1 MKLFLTVA
9 LSLMM
14 IAWVAHAQSAPPYPP
29 PPGPPAAGYSAPPT
43 MAPEAPPPGAAQ
55 MIPPP
60 PSAMPVPPPAP
71 QQAVTP
77 VPVPSQGNS
86 SSALQAQQ
94 QGNIAFVS
102 GGAGDEDRTALK
114 QVESQYNVRLL
125 FAARDGAFLANI
137 GVTLA
142 DARGAT
148 VLDTISDGPIFYAH
162 VPPGRYRLTVSN
174 QGQTQTR
181 DVTVSAG
188 GAVHQDFYWAA
199 G

>member
-1 MKLFLTVA
+1 
-9 LSLMM
+9 
-14 IAWVAHAQSAPPYPP
+14 
-29 PPGPPAAGYSAPPT
+29 
-43 MAPEAPPPGAAQ
+43 

-60 PSAMPVPPPAP
+60 PSAVPAPPAAP

-77 VPVPSQGNS
+77 IPMPSQPS
-86 SSALQAQQ
+86 PPSALQAQQ
-94 QGNIAFVS
+94 QGNITFVS
-102 GGAGDEDRTALK
+102 GGAGDEDRAALK

-148 VLDTISDGPIFYAH
+148 VLDTISDGPIFYAR

-174 QGQTQTR
+174 QGQSQTR
-181 DVTVSAG
+181 EVTVSAG
-188 GAVHQDFYWAA
+188 GAVHQDFYWASA
-199 G
+199 